1 MRKTRLLW
9 WSMNVVV
16 IACLTACT
24 TLQGKVQAGVYTSPD
39 GEFSVMVPP
48 ILDVETSD
56 GVVGPAK
63 RFVDFSMGPY
73 WTAEGAYSVE
83 WYKLDKPYATDADF
97 IAETRKVLPSLVTHS
112 QNQSF
117 KPLQTDE
124 LQVNGRAAVRLVAR
138 GVTDNTD
145 AYWIATSIDFGD
157 RVAVALLVVP
167 AKSDRESGPAD
178 AASAPA
184 WGFYPA
190 FTASITRH

>member
-1 MRKTRLLW
+1 MRSIIMLMLL
-9 WSMNVVV
+9 S
-16 IACLTACT
+16 CLSACT
-24 TLQGKVQAGVYTSPD
+24 TLQGRVQDAVYTSPD

-48 ILDVETSD
+48 ILDVETTD

-83 WYKLDKPYATDADF
+83 WYKLDKPYVTDADF
-97 IAETRKVLPSLVTHS
+97 VKDTRELLPSLVTHS
-112 QNQSF
+112 LNQSF
-117 KPLQTDE
+117 KPLRTEE
-124 LQVNGRAAVRLVAR
+124 LQVNGHVAVRLVAQ
-138 GVTDNTD
+138 GVSDHTD

-157 RVAVALLVVP
+157 RIAVALLLVP
-167 AKSDRESGPAD
+167 VKSDRDNGPVD